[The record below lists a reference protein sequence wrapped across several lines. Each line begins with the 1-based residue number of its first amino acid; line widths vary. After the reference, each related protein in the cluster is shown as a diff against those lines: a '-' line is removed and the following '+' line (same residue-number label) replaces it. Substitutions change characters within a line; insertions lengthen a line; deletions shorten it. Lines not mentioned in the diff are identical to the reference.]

1 MFEGPLGARVLREET
16 ALAPLALDDV
26 FGFEL
31 LQVGAW
37 GPARHLLDG
46 ARTQH
51 ATLVAPEPG
60 PGVTLCAPL
69 DSLPFRSD
77 SIDAIFLPHTLE
89 LMEDPYAVLRE
100 AERVLCAEGC
110 LMICGF
116 NPFSGWGLR
125 RAFARHL
132 GRAVFPPHT
141 RRLLSERRLRDW
153 VAVLGFDVDSVY
165 GYLGPLPTKGRAPRP
180 GDGAARAG
188 RARAAGPQHGCQAAG
203 RVDGR
208 APTCSRPAT
217 SENPDSGAAAPMGA
231 PASAG
236 RGGRAHLQSGSPDP
250 PVVMTHVEI
259 FTDGACRGNPGPGG
273 WAALL
278 VAGKERKEVSG
289 AEAATTNNRMELM
302 AAIGGLGALKRRCA
316 VKLYTDSK

>member
-1 MFEGPLGARVLREET
+1 LESLRDTPAADWFEGPLGARVLREEA

-51 ATLVAPEPG
+51 TTLLAPEMSS
-60 PGVTLCAPL
+60 GVTLCAPL

-89 LMEDPYAVLRE
+89 LVDDPYAVLRE

-125 RAFARHL
+125 RTFAKYLR
-132 GRAVFPPHT
+132 RPVFPPRT
-141 RRLLSERRLRDW
+141 QRLLSERRLRDW
-153 VAVLGFDVDSVY
+153 VALLGFDVDSVY
-165 GYLGPLPTKGRAPRP
+165 GYLGPRAAWAAGAYLLKARKRVQTMTLVRPRRRVRQRVLV
-180 GDGAARAG
+180 GAAE
-188 RARAAGPQHGCQAAG
+188 
-203 RVDGR
+203 
-208 APTCSRPAT
+208 PTSKVRP
-217 SENPDSGAAAPMGA
+217 
-231 PASAG
+231 
-236 RGGRAHLQSGSPDP
+236 
-250 PVVMTHVEI
+250 
-259 FTDGACRGNPGPGG
+259 
-273 WAALL
+273 
-278 VAGKERKEVSG
+278 
-289 AEAATTNNRMELM
+289 
-302 AAIGGLGALKRRCA
+302 
-316 VKLYTDSK
+316 